1 MIIVMKP
8 ESTKKDINHV
18 IESIEKVGLKGIL
31 LQGTNRNVIAIIGD
45 ERILPADFWD
55 VLPGVEKSVP
65 ILAPYKLASKE
76 GKDFK
81 TVVHLGNGKKVGGD
95 QIAVI
100 AGPCAIE
107 SKEQIIEIA
116 KRVRDA
122 GATALRGGAFKPRS
136 NPYTFQGLQEEGL
149 VHLARA
155 REEVGLPIV
164 TEVLTPEHVKLVSK
178 YSDVLQIGTRN
189 MQNFLLLRAVGE
201 SGKPVILKRGMSATV
216 EELLL
221 AAEYV
226 LAQNNPN
233 VILCERGI
241 RTFETHTRFTL
252 SLSIVPLLR
261 EMTHLPVIVDP
272 SHGTGKRSLVNP
284 MSKGSI
290 AVGADGLLIETHPEP
305 EKSFVDGPQTITLEA
320 FDNLMQELR
329 PVAEAV
335 GRKI

>member
-8 ESTKKDINHV
+8 ESTEKDINHV

-45 ERILPADFWD
+45 ERVLPADFWD

-216 EELLL
+216 EEFLL

>member
-8 ESTKKDINHV
+8 ECTKKDINYV

-45 ERILPADFWD
+45 ERVLPADFWD

-164 TEVLTPEHVKLVSK
+164 TEVLTPEHVKLVCK
-178 YSDVLQIGTRN
+178 YSDILQIGTRN

-216 EELLL
+216 EEFLL

-320 FDNLMQELR
+320 FDNLMQELK

>member
-8 ESTKKDINHV
+8 ESTEKDINHV

-178 YSDVLQIGTRN
+178 YSDILQVGTRN

-216 EELLL
+216 EEFLL

>member
-18 IESIEKVGLKGIL
+18 MESIEKVGLKGIL

-45 ERILPADFWD
+45 ERVLPADFWD

-216 EELLL
+216 EEFLL

>member
-178 YSDVLQIGTRN
+178 YSDILQVGTRN

-216 EELLL
+216 EEFLL

>member
-1 MIIVMKP
+1 MIIVMKS

-45 ERILPADFWD
+45 ERVLPADFWD

-178 YSDVLQIGTRN
+178 YSDILQIGTRN

-216 EELLL
+216 EEFLL

>member
-45 ERILPADFWD
+45 ERVLPADFWD

-178 YSDVLQIGTRN
+178 YSDILQIGTRN

-201 SGKPVILKRGMSATV
+201 SGKPVILKRGMAATV
-216 EELLL
+216 EEFLL

>member
-1 MIIVMKP
+1 MIIVMKAD
-8 ESTKKDINHV
+8 STKNDVDHIL
-18 IESIEKVGLKGIL
+18 EKVEKAGLKGVL
-31 LQGTNRNVIAIIGD
+31 LQGTNRNVIAVIGD

-55 VLPGVEKSVP
+55 VLPGVERSVP

-81 TVVHLGNGKKVGGD
+81 TIVHLGNGKKIGGE

-107 SKEQIIEIA
+107 SKEQIVEIA

-155 REEVGLPIV
+155 REASGLPIV
-164 TEVLTPEHVKLVSK
+164 TEVLTPEQVKLVSK
-178 YSDVLQIGTRN
+178 YSDILQIGTRN

-201 SGKPVILKRGMSATV
+201 AGKPVILKRGMSATV
-216 EELLL
+216 DEFLL
-221 AAEYV
+221 AAEYI

-252 SLSIVPLLR
+252 SLSIVPLLK

-320 FDNLMQELR
+320 FDQLMQELK
-329 PVAEAV
+329 PVAKAV
-335 GRKI
+335 GRTI

>member
-8 ESTKKDINHV
+8 DATKKDIDHV
-18 IESIEKVGLKGIL
+18 LERIESVGLKGVL
-31 LQGTNRNVIAIIGD
+31 LQGTSRNVIAVIGD
-45 ERILPADFWD
+45 ERVVPADFWD

-81 TVVHLGNGKKVGGD
+81 TVIHLGNGKKIGGD

-107 SKEQIIEIA
+107 SKEQIVEIA

-155 REEVGLPIV
+155 REASGLPIV

-178 YSDVLQIGTRN
+178 YSDILQVGTRN

-201 SGKPVILKRGMSATV
+201 AGKPVILKRGMSATI
-216 EELLL
+216 EEFLL
-221 AAEYV
+221 AAEYI

-241 RTFETHTRFTL
+241 RTFETFTRFTL
-252 SLSIVPLLR
+252 SLSIVPQLK
-261 EMTHLPVIVDP
+261 EMTHLPIIVDP

-284 MSKGSI
+284 MCKGAV
-290 AVGADGLLIETHPEP
+290 AVGADGLLVETHPDP
-305 EKSFVDGPQTITLEA
+305 ERSFVDGPQTINLEA
-320 FDNLMQELR
+320 FECLMQELK

-335 GRKI
+335 GRRI

>member
-1 MIIVMKP
+1 MIIVMKV
-8 ESTKKDINHV
+8 ESTKKDINH
-18 IESIEKVGLKGIL
+18 ILENIEKAGLKGVL
-31 LQGTNRNVIAIIGD
+31 LQGTNRNVIAVIGD
-45 ERILPADFWD
+45 ERIVPADFWD
-55 VLPGVEKSVP
+55 VMPGVEKTVP

-81 TVVHLGNGKKVGGD
+81 TIIHLSNGKKIGGD
-95 QIAVI
+95 HIAVI

-107 SKEQIIEIA
+107 SKEQIVEIA

-155 REEVGLPIV
+155 RETSGLPIV

-178 YSDVLQIGTRN
+178 YSDILQVGTRN

-201 SGKPVILKRGMSATV
+201 AGKPVILKRGMSATI
-216 EELLL
+216 EEFLL
-221 AAEYV
+221 AAEYI

-252 SLSIVPLLR
+252 SLSVVPQLK
-261 EMTHLPVIVDP
+261 EMTHLPIIVDP

-290 AVGADGLLIETHPEP
+290 AVG
-305 EKSFVDGPQTITLEA
+305 VDGRSKKAPPKPDKPDRWRQHKITRKA
-320 FDNLMQELR
+320 FEELMQELK

>member
-45 ERILPADFWD
+45 ERVLPADFWD

-178 YSDVLQIGTRN
+178 YSDILQIGTRN

-216 EELLL
+216 EEFLL

>member
-8 ESTKKDINHV
+8 EAAEKDINHV

-45 ERILPADFWD
+45 ERVLPADFWD

-107 SKEQIIEIA
+107 NKEQIIEIA

-178 YSDVLQIGTRN
+178 YSDILQIGTRN

-216 EELLL
+216 EEFLL

>member
-8 ESTKKDINHV
+8 ESTEKDINHV

>member
-18 IESIEKVGLKGIL
+18 MESIEKVGLKGIL

-45 ERILPADFWD
+45 ERVLPADFWD

-178 YSDVLQIGTRN
+178 YSDILQIGTRN

-216 EELLL
+216 EEFLL

>member
-8 ESTKKDINHV
+8 ECTKKDINHV

>member
-1 MIIVMKP
+1 MIIVMKV

-18 IESIEKVGLKGIL
+18 LESIEKAGLKGVL

-55 VLPGVEKSVP
+55 VMPGVEKTVP

-81 TVVHLGNGKKVGGD
+81 TIIHLSNGKKIGGD
-95 QIAVI
+95 HIAVI

-107 SKEQIIEIA
+107 SKEQIVEIA

-155 REEVGLPIV
+155 REASGLPIV

-178 YSDVLQIGTRN
+178 YSDILQIGTRN

-201 SGKPVILKRGMSATV
+201 AGKPVILKRGMSATI
-216 EELLL
+216 EEFLL

-252 SLSIVPLLR
+252 SLSVVPQLK
-261 EMTHLPVIVDP
+261 EMTHLPIIVDP

-290 AVGADGLLIETHPEP
+290 AVGADGLLIETHPDP

-320 FDNLMQELR
+320 FDQLMQELK

>member
-1 MIIVMKP
+1 MIIVMKA
-8 ESTKKDINHV
+8 ESAKKDIDHV
-18 IESIEKVGLKGIL
+18 LENIEKIGLKGVL
-31 LQGTNRNVIAIIGD
+31 LQGTNRNIIAVIGD
-45 ERILPADFWD
+45 ERIVPKDFWD
-55 VLPGVEKSVP
+55 VMPGVEKSVP

-76 GKDFK
+76 GRDFK
-81 TVVHLGNGKKVGGD
+81 TVIHLNNGKTIGGEH
-95 QIAVI
+95 IAVI

-116 KRVRDA
+116 KRVKDA
-122 GATALRGGAFKPRS
+122 GATVLRGGAFKPRT
-136 NPYTFQGLQEEGL
+136 NPYSFQGLMEEGL
-149 VHLARA
+149 VLLAHA
-155 REEVGLPIV
+155 REATGLPIV

-178 YSDVLQIGTRN
+178 YSDILQVGTRN

-201 SGKPVILKRGMSATV
+201 SGKPVIIKRGMSATV
-216 EELLL
+216 EEFLL

-252 SLSIVPLLR
+252 SLSIVPQLR

-272 SHGTGKRSLVNP
+272 SHGTGKRSLINP

-290 AVGADGLLIETHPEP
+290 AVGADGLLIETHPDP
-305 EKSFVDGPQTITLEA
+305 EKSFVDGPQTINLES
-320 FDNLMQELR
+320 FDELMQELK

>member
-45 ERILPADFWD
+45 ERVLPADFWD

-164 TEVLTPEHVKLVSK
+164 TEVLTPEHVKLVCK
-178 YSDVLQIGTRN
+178 YSDILQIGTRN

-216 EELLL
+216 EEFLL

>member
-1 MIIVMKP
+1 MIIVMKV

-18 IESIEKVGLKGIL
+18 LESIEKVGLKGVV
-31 LQGTNRNVIAIIGD
+31 LQGTNRNVIAVIGD
-45 ERILPADFWD
+45 ERIVPADFWD
-55 VLPGVEKSVP
+55 VLPCVEKTVP

-81 TVVHLGNGKKVGGD
+81 TIIHLSNGKKIGGD
-95 QIAVI
+95 HIAVI
-100 AGPCAIE
+100 AGPCAVE
-107 SKEQIIEIA
+107 SKEQIVEIA

-155 REEVGLPIV
+155 REASGLPIV

-178 YSDVLQIGTRN
+178 YSDILQVGTRN

-201 SGKPVILKRGMSATV
+201 AGKPVILKRGMSATI
-216 EELLL
+216 EEFLL
-221 AAEYV
+221 AAEYI

-252 SLSIVPLLR
+252 SLSVVPQLK
-261 EMTHLPVIVDP
+261 EMTHLPIIVDP
-272 SHGTGKRSLVNP
+272 SHGTGVRDLVRP
-284 MSKGSI
+284 MCKGAI
-290 AVGADGLLIETHPEP
+290 AVGADGLILEVHQDP
-305 EKSFVDGPQTITLEA
+305 EKSYVDGPQTITPED
-320 FDNLMQELR
+320 FENLMKEVGA
-329 PVAEAV
+329 VARAI
-335 GRKI
+335 GREI